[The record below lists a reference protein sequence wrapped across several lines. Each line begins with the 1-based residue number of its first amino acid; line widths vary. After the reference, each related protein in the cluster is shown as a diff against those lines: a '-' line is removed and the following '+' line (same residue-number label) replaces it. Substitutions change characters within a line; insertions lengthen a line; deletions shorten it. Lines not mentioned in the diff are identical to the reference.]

1 MDPGHG
7 YTTLALPARLFVMDL
22 TISMDVSANPG
33 PVNSEITISPRRLS
47 NGIADLNS
55 PAKKANGTLLSV
67 YSKEQLLALKT
78 RAPVPSNEYINFLNN
93 MEFFIQGPRKKPK
106 KPNRKSTTFKR
117 HNFLLLKP
125 FETIV
130 IIHTLVA

>member
-22 TISMDVSANPG
+22 KISMDVSANPC
-33 PVNSEITISPRRLS
+33 PVNSEIAISPRRLS

-55 PAKKANGTLLSV
+55 PAKKANGTLSLV

-78 RAPVPSNEYINFLNN
+78 RAPVPSNVY
-93 MEFFIQGPRKKPK
+93 Q
-106 KPNRKSTTFKR
+106 
-117 HNFLLLKP
+117 LLKQHGI
-125 FETIV
+125 FRSRYARAKKKV
-130 IIHTLVA
+130 KKAK